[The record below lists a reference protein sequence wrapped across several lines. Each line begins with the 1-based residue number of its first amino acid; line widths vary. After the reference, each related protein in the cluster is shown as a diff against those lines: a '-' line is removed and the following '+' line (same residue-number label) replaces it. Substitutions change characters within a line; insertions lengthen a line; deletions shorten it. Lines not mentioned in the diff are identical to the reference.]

1 MNIFSKFALKSLL
14 KNRSHTV
21 INLIGIT
28 LAAMMVTAVTTGI
41 SSFYSYFTDVTRLE
55 EGGWHSSV
63 FFLDHDELKRLK
75 DNKEAESIGI
85 FSDLGYA
92 KLPEVKR
99 ANTPYLFLADYQGD
113 LPELLSIHTIEG
125 RLPENDSEILVPK
138 TLNTRGQVTY
148 APGQKITLETG
159 QRLYTGSEG
168 ESGKAETIW
177 QDYPYEEEEETFQS
191 EGKKTFTVTGIYDSA
206 KLGYWGADTGAGYV
220 ALTTGSEASSLKR
233 SMAYISWKNPAAE
246 KKQSELLETMFDR
259 EKSVNHNNRYLQILN
274 YRADSTLFQA
284 IWMLAAI
291 LLVIIMFSS
300 AILIYNSFSISIN
313 ERKKQYGLLSS
324 LGASRKQL
332 HRTILVE
339 TCVLSIVGIPLGI
352 LLGMGALTIVFYV
365 LQAQL
370 TELLKTSQPITLSL
384 SAAPWAILAA
394 CALSFVTI
402 LISAAIPAKKAWR
415 VSAVEAIRQSA
426 EIRITP
432 NKVHTSKLIR
442 RLFGLEGDIAAKNYK
457 RNKRKYRTTVFS
469 IFISLVLFIA
479 ADSFCSYLSDSI
491 STTTENFQCDIWI
504 DAGNIEN
511 SEQAGDLYGK
521 LMQSDKVTDGEYHY
535 LQQAFSIVSVDSV
548 SNDFYKRKN
557 GENRTE
563 QNILSEQTGVIFL
576 QDEVY
581 DAFVREQHL
590 NVTEYIDSP
599 NPKALIYDAATIYDP
614 NSKHYKISNY
624 FKQKPESL
632 KLVSPTNRTVTLDG
646 QPYRMD
652 ENLLGTREGKDG
664 QWEACVYPSEI
675 IEILNSAIA
684 IKIEVELTGK
694 DRWVPLESVCDVME
708 VPLGDRL
715 RTLPRGIDHEAYY
728 LDLTLIYP
736 ERARR
741 TVAPD
746 SKNTEFYMTFQSE
759 DHEKSYADM
768 ELTLESMEDQ
778 VQMYNVAEAN
788 ELSRA
793 TILIVRIFTY
803 GFIFLIVLTSTVNIL
818 NVISANIILRR
829 RELAMLRS
837 VGMTRRGFFKM
848 SAFESL
854 MYGSKGVLSGVPA
867 AIGLSALL
875 WYFFIDAVEFAFY
888 VRWKSVALAIG
899 AVYLVIA
906 GTIFYFVY
914 KIRKE
919 NVIDNLRQE

>member
-1 MNIFSKFALKSLL
+1 MNIFSKFAVKSLL

-21 INLIGIT
+21 IHLVGIT
-28 LAAMMVTAVTTGI
+28 LAAMMITAVTTGI
-41 SSFYSYFTDVTRLE
+41 SSFYSYFTDVTKLE

-63 FFLDHDELKRLK
+63 FFLNNDELKQLK
-75 DNKEAESIGI
+75 DNKETESIGI

-99 ANTPYLFLADYQGD
+99 ADTPYLFLADYQGD
-113 LPELLSIHTIEG
+113 LPELLSMHIIEG
-125 RLPENDSEILVPK
+125 RFPRNDSEILVPE
-138 TLNTRGQVTY
+138 TLNTKGQVTY
-148 APGQKITLETG
+148 TPGQIITLETG
-159 QRLYTGSEG
+159 QRLYTDPEVN
-168 ESGKAETIW
+168 SGKPETVW
-177 QDYPYEEEEETFQS
+177 QDYSYEEKEETFQS
-191 EGKKTFTVTGIYDSA
+191 EGKKTFTVTGVYDSA
-206 KLGYWGADTGAGYV
+206 NLGYWGADTGAGYV
-220 ALTTGSEASSLKR
+220 ALTTGSPASSLKR
-233 SMAYISWKNPAAE
+233 STAYISWKNPAEE
-246 KKQSELLETMFDR
+246 KKQSELLETMFDG
-259 EKSVNHNNRYLQILN
+259 EKCVNHNNRYLQILN
-274 YRADSTLFQA
+274 YRADSTLFQT
-284 IWMLAAI
+284 IWTLAAI
-291 LLVIIMFSS
+291 LLAVIIVSA

-332 HRTILVE
+332 RRTILVE

-352 LLGMGALTIVFYV
+352 LLGMGALTVVFSV

-370 TELLKTSQPITLSL
+370 AELLRTSQPIALSL

-402 LISAAIPAKKAWR
+402 LISAAIPARKAWK

-432 NKVHTSKLIR
+432 NKIRTSGLIR

-457 RNKRKYRTTVFS
+457 RNRRKYRTTVFS

-479 ADSFCSYLSDSI
+479 ADSFCSYMSDSI
-491 STTTENFQCDIWI
+491 SATTANFQCDIWVN
-504 DAGNIEN
+504 AGNIEN
-511 SEQAGDLYGK
+511 NEQAGDLYGK
-521 LMQSDKVTDGEYHY
+521 LMQSDKVTNGEYHY
-535 LQQAFSIVSVDSV
+535 LQQVSSIVPSRSV
-548 SNDFYKRKN
+548 NNIFYQKKN
-557 GENRTE
+557 GENKTE
-563 QNILSEQTGVIFL
+563 QSILSEQTGMIFL
-576 QDEVY
+576 EDEVY

-590 NVTEYIDSP
+590 NATEYIDTP
-599 NPKALIYDAATIYDP
+599 CPKALVYDTATIFD
-614 NSKHYKISNY
+614 SESSHYKVSNF
-624 FKQKPESL
+624 FKQKPDSL
-632 KLVSPTNRTVTLDG
+632 EIVTLSDRTVTLEG
-646 QPYRMD
+646 RPYRIN
-652 ENLLGTREGKDG
+652 ELLPEIREGRNG
-664 QWEACVYPSEI
+664 QWETCVYPSET
-675 IEILNSAIA
+675 IEKLDSGAA
-684 IKIEVELTGK
+684 EVDLTGEQ
-694 DRWVPLESVCDVME
+694 RWVPLESVCDVME
-708 VPLGDRL
+708 VPLGDTL

-746 SKNTEFYMTFQSE
+746 SKNAEFYMTFQSK

-768 ELTLESMEDQ
+768 ELTLESIEDQ
-778 VQMYNVAEAN
+778 VKIYNVAKAN

-818 NVISANIILRR
+818 NVLSANVILRR
-829 RELAMLRS
+829 RELTMLRS

-854 MYGSKGVLSGVPA
+854 LYGSKGVLFGLPA

-875 WYFFIDAVEFAFY
+875 WHFFIDAVEFAFY
-888 VRWKSVALAIG
+888 VRWKSVASAIG
-899 AVYLVIA
+899 AVFLVIA
-906 GTIFYFVY
+906 GTMFYLIH

-919 NVIDNLRQE
+919 NVIDSLRQD